1 MSSSQRSPKRRPT
14 HPGEILREDVLPELK
29 MTQTELAERLD
40 VSRVSVSE
48 LLHERRALSADMAMR
63 LAKLLNTT
71 AESWLAMQAALDLW
85 ELRQQ
90 PGALRSVKPLPP
102 RSQGRLIG
110 SIYTTDSVRPR
121 RRGDKSGNDE

>member
-1 MSSSQRSPKRRPT
+1 
-14 HPGEILREDVLPELK
+14 LREDVLPELK